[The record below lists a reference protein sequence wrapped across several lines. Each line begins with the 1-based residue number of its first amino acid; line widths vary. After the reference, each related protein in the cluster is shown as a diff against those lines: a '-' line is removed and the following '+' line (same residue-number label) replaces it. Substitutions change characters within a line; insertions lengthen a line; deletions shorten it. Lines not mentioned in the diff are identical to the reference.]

1 MWAISSSMI
10 IGMFS
15 IIRLCRVSV
24 RIRIRVVSVGFDF
37 VEWGISGA
45 FMTFVYWTDGRFYF
59 DTR

>member
-1 MWAISSSMI
+1 MWAISRSMI

-24 RIRIRVVSVGFDF
+24 RIRVVSVGFDF

-45 FMTFVYWTDGRFYF
+45 FMTFVCWTDGRFYF
-59 DTR
+59 NTR